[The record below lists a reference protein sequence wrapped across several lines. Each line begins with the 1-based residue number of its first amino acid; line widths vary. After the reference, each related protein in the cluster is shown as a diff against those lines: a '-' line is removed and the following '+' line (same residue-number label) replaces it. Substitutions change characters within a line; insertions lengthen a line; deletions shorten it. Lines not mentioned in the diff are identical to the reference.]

1 MSDGTPAPKLR
12 YDPTTKTVQDLVNYF
27 ENGQLKLDPP
37 FQRNSVWAVRDRA
50 KLIDSLVNGFPIPS
64 IYLHERTEDRRI
76 VYDVIDGKQ
85 RLESIL
91 MFMGRL
97 RGRGRFEADV
107 LWPGGEERE
116 TVSWAS
122 LGRRDLGQVLLRYR
136 IPVHVVSGDLAE
148 VIELFVRINSTGKA
162 LTAAERRHARYNRSP
177 FLKAAEG
184 IATRLEATFRQHRVM
199 SDGQIGRMKH
209 VELVCELMLAAH
221 RGDVQHKKAALD
233 AVMQSS
239 GGFTDRQVRL
249 AKDRTRGALNR
260 VFRLFPDIRE
270 TRFRQVSDF
279 YSLAVVIE
287 RFESEGLILN
297 DRRRNRLAASLLA
310 AFGRGVDGL
319 KDKARR
325 FQGATPDEDVYRQYA
340 QTVAEGTDSHAQR
353 RTREKLLRALLEPLF
368 QTKDERRGFTSEQRR
383 ILWHSA
389 EERRCIEC
397 KRKLTW
403 DDFTIDHVDPYSRGG
418 RTNLENAALM
428 CREHNSAKGSRPRRT
443 RRAA

>member
-12 YDPTTKTVQDLVNYF
+12 YEPTTKTVQDFVNYF

-37 FQRNSVWAVRDRA
+37 FQRKSVWSVRDRA
-50 KLIDSLVNGFPIPS
+50 KLIDSLVNGFPVPS

-97 RGRGRFEADV
+97 RGRGRFDAPV
-107 LWPGGEERE
+107 LWPGAEERE
-116 TVSWAS
+116 TVNWAS
-122 LGRRDLGQVLLRYR
+122 LSRRNLGQVLLRYR

-162 LTAAERRHARYNRSP
+162 LTAAERRHARYNRSS

-184 IATRLEATFRQHRVM
+184 IATRLEPTLRQHRVM
-199 SDGQIGRMKH
+199 SEGQIGRMKH

-239 GGFTDRQVRL
+239 GAFTDRQL
-249 AKDRTRGALNR
+249 QSAKDRTRAALNR
-260 VFRLFPDIRE
+260 VFRLFPDLRT

-279 YSLAVVIE
+279 YSLAVLIE
-287 RFESEGLILN
+287 RFDSEGLILN
-297 DRRRNRLAASLLA
+297 DRRRNQLAASLLA
-310 AFGRGVDGL
+310 TFGRGVDGL

-325 FQGATPDEDVYRQYA
+325 FQGASSDEDLYRRYA
-340 QTVAEGTDSHAQR
+340 ETVAEGTDSHPNR
-353 RTREKLLRALLEPLF
+353 RAREKLLRAVLEPLF
-368 QTKDERRGFTSEQRR
+368 QVKDERRGFTQEQRR
-383 ILWHSA
+383 ILWHSDA
-389 EERRCIEC
+389 ERRCAEC
-397 KRKLTW
+397 NRKLTW

-418 RTNLENAALM
+418 RTELDNAALM
-428 CREHNSAKGSRPRRT
+428 CREHNSAKGNRPRRAK
-443 RRAA
+443 RAA